1 MFWEIAAAAAGLWVL
16 KSMASIN
23 KARKSLGDCPGGEI
37 MALHPFRTLSLVL
50 GSHFPF
56 PGQIGSY
63 FGKFS
68 LYQKYGSTCLSS
80 IVFSN
85 AIPTFWLS
93 DADAIKVVS
102 TDRTVFQKDVEAY
115 ETLNIYGP
123 NLVGTEGL
131 DWKRHRRIAN
141 PAFNEANNAFVW
153 SETTRFIAEWFTE
166 IDKSQAGNKAIPI
179 DLLKDLTQLTLLI
192 ISSAGFSRRV
202 SWNDDSSLVPPPGH
216 AMAFQPAVASAIHHT
231 IVKILTPDFLYS
243 LCSQIN
249 IPFIS
254 PLLRETTTSFE
265 ALRMHMLEVVSS
277 ARAWILD
284 NKGATKD
291 GKMDAALLRNLVEAN
306 LAEGSDYRGL
316 TDDELLSNTFTF
328 LLAGHETSA
337 HTLCFAIV
345 FLALYPDVQDKIYEE
360 AARLWPDGVPEVAD
374 LSSYKDSM
382 PKLEYTI
389 ASFHETLRH
398 FPSVARLGKPV
409 HADTTLK
416 AKRFTTNIQHTK
428 PKSTDLQELSDVEEF
443 VVPIPKGSIVIVDIF
458 ALHFNPLYW
467 GPDVTEFRP
476 DRFIDTE
483 SYRWPRDAFLAF
495 SSGPRSCIG
504 QRFSTTESAC
514 ILASL
519 VRKYEILVPGD
530 LKSLPFE
537 ERKKVMLGCT
547 TGITLTPTNAR
558 VELKRR
564 T

>member
-1 MFWEIAAAAAGLWVL
+1 MFWGIAAAAAGLWVL

-37 MALHPFRTLSLVL
+37 LLFHPFRTLSMVV

-56 PGQIGSY
+56 PGQIGTY
-63 FGKFS
+63 FGKFNV
-68 LYQKYGSTCLSS
+68 YKKYGSTCLSS
-80 IVFSN
+80 IVFYN

-153 SETTRFIAEWFTE
+153 SETTRFITEWFTE
-166 IDKSQAGNKAIPI
+166 IDKSQASSQVSNVPV

-216 AMAFQPAVASAIHHT
+216 TMAFQPAVASAIHHT

-243 LCSQIN
+243 LCSKIN

-254 PLLRETTTSFE
+254 PVLRETTASFE

-284 NKGATKD
+284 NKGGPKD

-337 HTLCFAIV
+337 HTLCFAAV
-345 FLALYPDVQDKIYEE
+345 FLALYPEIQDKIYEE
-360 AARLWPDGVPEVAD
+360 AIKLWPDGVPEIAD
-374 LSSYKDSM
+374 LSAYKDSM

-389 ASFHETLRH
+389 ATFHETLRH
-398 FPSVARLGKPV
+398 FPPVSRLGKPV

-416 AKRFTTNIQHTK
+416 ARRFTTNIQHS
-428 PKSTDLQELSDVEEF
+428 KSADLQEVSNVEEF
-443 VVPIPKGSIVIVDIF
+443 VVPIPKGSIVIVDIYG
-458 ALHFNPLYW
+458 LHLNPVHW

-530 LKSLPFE
+530 LKSLSFE

-547 TGITLTPTNAR
+547 TGITLTPTSAR
-558 VELKRR
+558 VELKKRV
-564 T
+564 